1 LSRKRVF
8 LYVQHLLGIGH
19 LKRAAVLAN
28 ALAAAGLEVT
38 LASGGRPVAVLAV
51 EGAQFVQLPP
61 AAAADLTFKLLV
73 DEQGTPIDD
82 RWRERRREALLAA
95 YEAAAPHVLVL
106 ELYPFGRRQM
116 GFELLPLLDAAR
128 ASPRRPAIV
137 SSVRDIVGG
146 GRRKPHRQDE
156 MLVLAERYFD
166 HVLVHGDPGLIPFER
181 TFRHAARIAHK
192 LHYTGYVIGRAPVRV
207 PKDAAGQGEVI
218 VSAGGGAMGMRLL
231 ECAIR
236 ARPLTSLAHRT
247 WRVLAGANMAAQDF
261 ATLEALTADAGGG
274 QLVLEPARADFPAL
288 LADCALS
295 ISQAGYNT
303 MLEVLDAG
311 ARAVV
316 APFAGGEEVEQ
327 ALRATILAERGLI
340 ELLAEDALTPALL
353 AAAVERAAR
362 RPRPPGAEI
371 NMGGAEKSAEL
382 VARWAGE
389 RQW

>member
-1 LSRKRVF
+1 MSRKRVF

-19 LKRAAVLAN
+19 LKRAAALAQ

-38 LASGGRPVAVLAV
+38 LASGGRPVAVLSV
-51 EGAQFVQLPP
+51 EGARFVQLPP
-61 AAAADLTFKLLV
+61 AAAADLSFKLLV
-73 DEQGTPIDD
+73 DEHGAPIDD

-95 YEAAAPHVLVL
+95 YEAAAPHVLML

-116 GFELLPLLDAAR
+116 SFELLPLLDAAS
-128 ASPRRPAIV
+128 ASPHRPAIV

-156 MLVLAERYFD
+156 MLALAERYFD
-166 HVLVHGDPGLIPFER
+166 HVLVHGDPELISFER
-181 TFRHAARIAHK
+181 SFRHAQRIAHK
-192 LHYTGYVIGRAPVRV
+192 LHYTGYVIGRAKLAP
-207 PKDAAGQGEVI
+207 PGNAAGHGEVI

-236 ARPLTSLAHRT
+236 ARPLTSLADRT
-247 WRVLAGANMAAQDF
+247 WRVLAGANMAGQDF
-261 ATLEALTADAGGG
+261 AVLAALAADAGGG
-274 QLVLEPARADFPAL
+274 KLVLEQARPDFPAL
-288 LADCALS
+288 LANCALS

-327 ALRATILAERGLI
+327 ALRATILAQRGLI
-340 ELLAEDALTPALL
+340 ELLAEDVLTPEAL
-353 AAAVERAAR
+353 AAAVERAMR
-362 RPRPPGAEI
+362 RPRPPKAGVD
-371 NMGGAEKSAEL
+371 MSGAEKSAEL

>member
-1 LSRKRVF
+1 LSGKRVF

-19 LKRAAVLAN
+19 LKRAVVLAR

-51 EGAQFVQLPP
+51 EGARFVQLPP
-61 AAAADLTFKLLV
+61 AAAADLSFKLLV
-73 DEQGTPIDD
+73 DEHGAPIDD

-95 YEAAAPHVLVL
+95 YEASAPHVLML

-156 MLVLAERYFD
+156 MLALAERYFD
-166 HVLVHGDPGLIPFER
+166 HVLVHGDPGLISFER

-192 LHYTGYVIGRAPVRV
+192 LHYTGYVIGRAQVAAPHE
-207 PKDAAGQGEVI
+207 AAGQGEVI

-236 ARPLTSLAHRT
+236 ARPLTSLAGRT

-261 ATLEALTADAGGG
+261 AALAALAAGAGGDK
-274 QLVLEPARADFPAL
+274 LVLEQARPDFPAL
-288 LADCALS
+288 LANCALS

-316 APFAGGEEVEQ
+316 VPFAGGEEVEQ

-340 ELLAEDALTPALL
+340 ELLAEDALTPETL

-362 RPRPPGAEI
+362 LPRPSKAEV
-371 NMGGAEKSAEL
+371 NMQGAEKSAEL

-389 RQW
+389 RRW

>member
-1 LSRKRVF
+1 MSRKRVF

-19 LKRAAVLAN
+19 LKRAVVLAR

-38 LASGGRPVAVLAV
+38 LASGGRPVSVLAV
-51 EGAQFVQLPP
+51 EGARFVQLPP
-61 AAAADLTFKLLV
+61 AAAADLGFKLLV
-73 DEQGTPIDD
+73 DEHGAPIDD
-82 RWRERRREALLAA
+82 RWRERRREALRAA
-95 YEAAAPHVLVL
+95 YEASAPHVLML

-146 GRRKPHRQDE
+146 GRRKPHRQDD
-156 MLVLAERYFD
+156 MLALAERYFD
-166 HVLVHGDPGLIPFER
+166 HVLVHGDPGLISFER

-192 LHYTGYVIGRAPVRV
+192 LHYTGYVIGRAQVAAPH
-207 PKDAAGQGEVI
+207 DGAGQGEVI

-236 ARPLTSLAHRT
+236 ARPLTSLAGRT

-261 ATLEALTADAGGG
+261 ATLAALAAGAGGG
-274 QLVLEPARADFPAL
+274 KLVLEQARPDFPAL
-288 LADCALS
+288 LANCALS

-340 ELLAEDALTPALL
+340 ELLAEDALTPEML

-362 RPRPPGAEI
+362 RPRPSKAEVD
-371 NMGGAEKSAEL
+371 MRGAEKSAEL

-389 RQW
+389 RRW

>member
-19 LKRAAVLAN
+19 LKRAAALAQ

-38 LASGGRPVAVLAV
+38 LASGGRPVAVLSV
-51 EGAQFVQLPP
+51 EGARFVQLPP
-61 AAAADLTFKLLV
+61 AAAADLSFKLLV
-73 DEQGTPIDD
+73 DEHGAPIDD

-95 YEAAAPHVLVL
+95 YEAAAPHVLML

-116 GFELLPLLDAAR
+116 SFELLPLLDAAQ

-156 MLVLAERYFD
+156 MLALAERYFD
-166 HVLVHGDPGLIPFER
+166 HVLVHGDPGLISFER
-181 TFRHAARIAHK
+181 TFRHAQRIAHK
-192 LHYTGYVIGRAPVRV
+192 LHYTGYVIGRAQGAAPR
-207 PKDAAGQGEVI
+207 DAAGQGEVI
-218 VSAGGGAMGMRLL
+218 VSAGGSAMGMRLL

-236 ARPLTSLAHRT
+236 ARPLTSLADST

-261 ATLEALTADAGGG
+261 AALAALVSDAGGG
-274 QLVLEPARADFPAL
+274 KLVLEQARPDFPAL
-288 LADCALS
+288 LARCALS

-340 ELLAEDALTPALL
+340 ELLAEDVLTPEAL
-353 AAAVERAAR
+353 AAAVERAMR
-362 RPRPPGAEI
+362 RPRPPKAAI
-371 NMGGAEKSAEL
+371 DMRGAEKSAEL

-389 RQW
+389 RPW